1 MRTVIF
7 NNELFKET
15 KYEGYL
21 VSKTGNII
29 SVKVKGGQGVLD
41 YSKPRYHSF
50 KIDKDGYKEVCL
62 SMVVEGKQKRIYRRL
77 HRVVY
82 ETWVGEI
89 KGVIDHID
97 ANRANNDISNLQDVS
112 AVENTKLGYDRR
124 GKRCFKGTKDG
135 IEFKITTCRFK
146 ELCDFLKASECA
158 IRRHL
163 KDQKCF
169 KNKENCIISVY
180 ECND

>member
-1 MRTVIF
+1 MRTIIF

-29 SVKVKGGQGVLD
+29 SVKVKGSQGRLD

-50 KIDKDGYKEVCL
+50 KMDKDGYKEICL
-62 SMVVEGKQKRIYRRL
+62 SMTVEGKQKRVYRKL
-77 HRVVY
+77 HRIIY
-82 ETWVGEI
+82 ETWIGEI

-97 ANRANNDISNLQDVS
+97 ANRTNNDVSNLQDIS
-112 AVENTKLGYDRR
+112 AIENVKLGLDRR
-124 GKRCFKGTKDG
+124 YKRTFRGTKDCV
-135 IEFKITTCRFK
+135 EFEITIYRFK
-146 ELCDFLKASECA
+146 ELCDFLNSSEGI
-158 IRRHL
+158 IRRYL
-163 KDQKCF
+163 KDKKCF
-169 KNKENCIISVY
+169 KNREDCIISVC